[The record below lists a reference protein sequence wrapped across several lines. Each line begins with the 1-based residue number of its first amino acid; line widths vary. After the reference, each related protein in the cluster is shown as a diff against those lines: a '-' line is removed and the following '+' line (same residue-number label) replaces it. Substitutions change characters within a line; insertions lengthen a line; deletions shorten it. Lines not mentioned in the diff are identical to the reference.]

1 MLLPIGIKTKIY
13 YEKINI
19 TAQLQT
25 NIEKELADFYKK
37 NIPLNNYSFD
47 EKSLKYKEKN
57 HEKEKNRKTKKA
69 KIKIHEP

>member
-1 MLLPIGIKTKIY
+1 MLLPIGIKTKTY

-37 NIPLNNYSFD
+37 NIPLNNNSFD
-47 EKSLKYKEKN
+47 GKSLKYERN
-57 HEKEKNRKTKKA
+57 HEKNRKTKKA
-69 KIKIHEP
+69 KIKIH